1 MITHDTKEI
10 DSILADEIGK
20 LAALCDRVNTIVRNV
35 TQPPEA
41 AWLEALTKHGTELH
55 TTLGELLGIGEPP
68 GLPVAEAISFVCTQL
83 EQTFERLGAWQE
95 RGCPAG
101 EI

>member
-1 MITHDTKEI
+1 MITSDTKEI
-10 DSILADEIGK
+10 DSIIADTLGK
-20 LAALCDRVNTIVRNV
+20 LVALCDRMVVIVAQA
-35 TQPPEA
+35 TSPPEA

-55 TTLGELLGIGEPP
+55 ATLGELLGIGEPP